1 MSTFLYALGRW
12 AIRARKLVLIL
23 WIAVLAL
30 LGVGAALF
38 SQGANAPITIPG
50 TESQEGIDTLGR
62 NFPEVSGTS
71 ATIIAVAPEG
81 ERIDGAASRQ
91 EITDAAD
98 ELEDLDE
105 VVAVSFPFAEQAPN
119 GLSDDGRAAL
129 ITVQIDAA
137 QSDVPQATLDGIAKI
152 AEQLRAGLPEGSEVS
167 HGGDAFSV
175 QVPGFSVAEALGVV
189 VAFIVLLFTLGSL
202 VAAGMPLL
210 IAVLGVGVTI
220 AGLFLTTA
228 FADMTSTTPMLA
240 LMLGLA
246 VGIDYTLFIVSRHQ
260 EQLRAGVPMTESIAR
275 ATATSGSAVVF
286 AGLTVIIA
294 LLGLAVAGIPFLT
307 ALGVAAAAGV
317 AVAVLIGVTLTPAV
331 LAMAGLRI
339 LPRKQRRRIAAAAAS
354 EGQDAAG
361 ADPGTQ
367 PGDPGSQS
375 GTDGQAGAA
384 GQPAH
389 APSRADRFF
398 GGWVRA
404 VTAKPIV
411 TILVV
416 LVGLGAAAVPALDL
430 RLALP
435 GAETLEKSNPARIT
449 YELTGEHFGEGA
461 NGPLILTG
469 SIITSTDPLGLM
481 EDLADEVRK
490 LPGVAEVPLATPN
503 QGADTGIIQVVPE
516 DGPQSESTEK
526 LVAELRAHHDEWQ
539 QEYGVSLAVTGFTA
553 VGIDVSHLLG
563 EALLPFGILV
573 VGLSLILLAMVFRSV
588 WVPIKATLG
597 YLLSVGAAFGAVVA
611 VFQWGW
617 LDELLHVNSTG
628 PVLSFMPIILMGV
641 LFGLAMDY
649 EVFLVSRVR
658 EEYVHGAT
666 AHDAIRHGFVG
677 SAKVVT
683 AAALIMFA
691 VFAAFVPEGDPSIKV
706 IALGLAVGVF
716 VDAFIVRMTLVPAV
730 LALLGD
736 RAWWMPRWLSRALP
750 SFDVEGEGL
759 AREIAHAEW
768 PAEQPDAVIAA
779 DKLLLPNRVSVPR
792 LRLAPGETLLLDPR
806 DPASLPL
813 AEALTGRGP
822 VIAGTVKVLGLLLPE
837 RASSLRARAAWADTD
852 GLREAL
858 RDRPALLLL
867 DLRAAAERPLGLA
880 AIDSARSALAAAGV
894 EANRGSAPAL
904 TVVALGSR
912 ELAELLLPEG
922 ARFAGITAADAA
934 AAHAGSPL
942 PDPDPGPAGN
952 PFASA
957 ATGGPATA
965 TGIAAGT
972 LTTDSAQEGGL
983 R

>member
-1 MSTFLYALGRW
+1 MSTLLYSLGLW
-12 AIRARKLVLIL
+12 AARARKLVLIL

-50 TESQEGIDTLGR
+50 TESQEAIDTLGR
-62 NFPEVSGTS
+62 TFPEVSGTS
-71 ATIIAVAPEG
+71 ATIIVVAPQG
-81 ERIDGAASRQ
+81 ERVDAGETKQDIVAAA
-91 EITDAAD
+91 EELAD
-98 ELEDLDE
+98 LPK
-105 VVAVSFPFAEQAPN
+105 VNGISYPFAEQGAS

-129 ITVQIDAA
+129 LTIQIDAT
-137 QSDVPQATLDGIAKI
+137 QSDAPADTSDGII
-152 AEQLRAGLPEGSEVS
+152 AVAADLEDTLPAGSEVS
-167 HGGDAFSV
+167 YGGDL
-175 QVPGFSVAEALGVV
+175 FSVAIPGFTITEAIGVV

-210 IAVLGVGVTI
+210 IAILGVGVTI
-220 AGLFLTTA
+220 AGLFVTTA

-260 EQLRAGVPMTESIAR
+260 EQLRSGLGMTESIAR

-294 LLGLAVAGIPFLT
+294 LAGLAVAGIPFLT

-317 AVAVLIGVTLTPAV
+317 AIAVLIGVTLTPAV
-331 LAMAGLRI
+331 LAMAGERI
-339 LPRKQRRRIAAAAAS
+339 LPKKQRALLHASAAPGAGAS
-354 EGQDAAG
+354 GAGASAAG
-361 ADPGTQ
+361 APEAAPGT
-367 PGDPGSQS
+367 DPAP
-375 GTDGQAGAA
+375 TAVAA
-384 GQPAH
+384 PA
-389 APSRADRFF
+389 APTQSRADRFF
-398 GGWVRA
+398 ARWVKIA
-404 VTAKPIV
+404 TVKPII

-416 LVGLGAAAVPALDL
+416 LVGLGAAAIPAMDL

-435 GAETLEKSNPARIT
+435 GAETLEKEDPARVT

-481 EDLADEVRK
+481 EDLADEVRAI
-490 LPGVAEVPLATPN
+490 PGVADVPLATPN
-503 QGADTGIIQVVPE
+503 QNADTGIIQVVPE
-516 DGPQSESTEK
+516 DGPQSVSTEE

-539 QEYGVSLAVTGFTA
+539 DRYGVSLAVTGFTA

-617 LDELLHVNSTG
+617 LGDLLNVHSAG

-649 EVFLVSRVR
+649 EVFLVARIR
-658 EEYVHGAT
+658 EEYVHGADAQT
-666 AHDAIRHGFVG
+666 AIQRGFVG

-736 RAWWMPRWLSRALP
+736 RAWRMPRWLSRILP

-759 AREIAHAEW
+759 AREIAHADW
-768 PAEQPDAVIAA
+768 PADMPEAVIASEA
-779 DKLLLPNRVSVPR
+779 LQVSGGARLPNVRV
-792 LRLAPGETLLLDPR
+792 APGETLLLDPQ

-813 AEALTGRGP
+813 ATA
-822 VIAGTVKVLGLLLPE
+822 IAGRAPVTRGILKVGGLLLPE
-837 RASSLRARAAWADTD
+837 RASSLRARAAWADP
-852 GLREAL
+852 ASL
-858 RDRPALLLL
+858 RDALQDRPVVLLL
-867 DLRAAAERPLGLA
+867 DLRAAADGPMPLAQVDGM
-880 AIDSARSALAAAGV
+880 RSALAAQTAL
-894 EANRGSAPAL
+894 ADRGAAPAL
-904 TVVALGSR
+904 TVVVLGSR
-912 ELAELLLPEG
+912 DIAGRILPEG
-922 ARFAGITAADAA
+922 TRYARPGAVPAAQ
-934 AAHAGSPL
+934 AAHAV
-942 PDPDPGPAGN
+942 PDPAHDAAHDPASGPHL
-952 PFASA
+952 PSSA
-957 ATGGPATA
+957 APL
-965 TGIAAGT
+965 I
-972 LTTDSAQEGGL
+972 SEGGA

>member
-1 MSTFLYALGRW
+1 MSTLLYAIGRW

-23 WIAVLAL
+23 WIALLAL

-50 TESQEGIDTLGR
+50 TESQAAIDTLGR
-62 NFPEVSGTS
+62 TFPEVSGTS
-71 ATIIAVAPEG
+71 ATIIVVAPEG
-81 ERIDGAASRQ
+81 QSVEDSPIKD
-91 EITDAAD
+91 EIVAVAD
-98 ELEDLDE
+98 ELAELPK
-105 VVAVSFPFAEQAPN
+105 VNAVSYPFAELGAS

-129 ITVQIDAA
+129 LTIQIDAT
-137 QSDVPQATLDGIAKI
+137 QSDAPAETSDGIA
-152 AEQLRAGLPEGSEVS
+152 AASDELRDALPAGSEVS
-167 HGGDAFSV
+167 YGGDL
-175 QVPGFSVAEALGVV
+175 FSVAIPGFTVTEALGVAI
-189 VAFIVLLFTLGSL
+189 AFIVLLFTLGSL

-210 IAVLGVGVTI
+210 IAILGVGVTI
-220 AGLFLTTA
+220 AGLFVTTA
-228 FADMTSTTPMLA
+228 FAEMTSTTPMLA

-260 EQLRAGVPMTESIAR
+260 EQLRSGLGVEESIAR

-331 LAMAGLRI
+331 LAMAGIKI
-339 LPRKQRRRIAAAAAS
+339 LPKKQRAALAA
-354 EGQDAAG
+354 QAAG
-361 ADPGTQ
+361 ETLDSADN
-367 PGDPGSQS
+367 
-375 GTDGQAGAA
+375 AA
-384 GQPAH
+384 PARP
-389 APSRADRFF
+389 AANGPSRADRFF
-398 GGWVRA
+398 GGWVRVA
-404 VTAKPIV
+404 VAKPII

-416 LVGLGAAAVPALDL
+416 LVGLGAAAIPALDL

-435 GAETLEKSNPARIT
+435 GAETLEQEDPARVT

-481 EDLADEVRK
+481 EDLADEVRA
-490 LPGVAEVPLATPN
+490 LPGVADVPLATPN
-503 QGADTGIIQVVPE
+503 QNADTGIIQVVPE
-516 DGPQSESTEK
+516 DGPQSVSTEE
-526 LVAELRAHHDEWQ
+526 LVAELRAHHDEW
-539 QEYGVSLAVTGFTA
+539 EEKYGVSLAVTGFTA

-563 EALLPFGILV
+563 QALLPFGVLV

-617 LDELLHVNSTG
+617 LGDLLNVHHAG

-649 EVFLVSRVR
+649 EVFLVARIR
-658 EEYVHGAT
+658 EEYVHGADAQT
-666 AHDAIRHGFVG
+666 AIQRGFVG

-716 VDAFIVRMTLVPAV
+716 VDAFVVRMTLVPAV

-736 RAWWMPRWLSRALP
+736 RAWQMPRWLAKVLP

-759 AREIAHAEW
+759 ARELAHADW
-768 PAEQPDAVIAA
+768 PSDRPGAVIATERA
-779 DKLLLPNRVSVPR
+779 QVGAVGAIPD
-792 LRLAPGETLLLDPR
+792 LRLDAGDVLLLDPR
-806 DPASLPL
+806 DPVSVPL
-813 AEALTGRGP
+813 ASALVGRAP
-822 VIAGTVKVLGLLLPE
+822 VVRGTAKVAGLLLPE
-837 RASSLRARAAWADTD
+837 RAGSLRARSGWATPDS
-852 GLREAL
+852 LRDAL
-858 RDRPALLLL
+858 TDRPALLLL
-867 DLRAAAERPLGLA
+867 DLRSAADGPIPLETVDAMRSGLA
-880 AIDSARSALAAAGV
+880 ARAA
-894 EANRGSAPAL
+894 EASHDQI
-904 TVVALGSR
+904 
-912 ELAELLLPEG
+912 AELVLVVLGEREIAERVLPAG
-922 ARFAGITAADAA
+922 ARILRPADAA
-934 AAHAGSPL
+934 PDPAPAPDPAAHHAHA
-942 PDPDPGPAGN
+942 PA
-952 PFASA
+952 A
-957 ATGGPATA
+957 PAHA
-965 TGIAAGT
+965 P
-972 LTTDSAQEGGL
+972 TTPILEGGA